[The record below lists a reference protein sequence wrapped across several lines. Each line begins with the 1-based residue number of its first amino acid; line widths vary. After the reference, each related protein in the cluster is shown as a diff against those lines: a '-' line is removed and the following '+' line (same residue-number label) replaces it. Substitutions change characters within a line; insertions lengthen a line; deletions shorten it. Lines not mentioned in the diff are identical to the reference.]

1 MKPIA
6 TLMSPLATVDLAS
19 GQPAKA
25 VSERSDVTAVP
36 AMGVIAEALVALV
49 LADAMLEKFGG
60 DSLSEMRRN
69 YDGYVAALG
78 LPLGLAGRLRGELM
92 PRHIVLVGLPGSGK
106 STVGRLV
113 AEALAAPLIDI
124 DGLLVREMGMPV
136 SQIFGMVGEARFR
149 RDGARRGECGAG
161 RNPGVI
167 VPGGG
172 WAAQPGQL
180 ERRHEPLPGDLSQ
193 MPARYRGQAEPARRG
208 PASPGR
214 RGSRAAD
221 AGAARRAG
229 AVLFP
234 GPSHG
239 ADRAQRG
246 RGGCRRDRGPGPAA
260 TEGGSTGSA
269 LLRPLGAGFLLP
281 LDFDHWVTQAVTL
294 KLWRQ
299 EPNGR

>member
-1 MKPIA
+1 MP
-6 TLMSPLATVDLAS
+6 TVDLTS

-60 DSLSEMRRN
+60 DSLGEMRRN

-78 LPLGLAGRLRGELM
+78 SRWARAAPGDRGLM

-113 AEALAAPLIDI
+113 AEALGAPLIDI

-136 SQIFGMVGEARFR
+136 AQIFGMVGEPRFR
-149 RDGARRGECGAG
+149 EMERDAVKAAQARR
-161 RNPGVI
+161 PGVI

-180 ERRHEPLPGDLSQ
+180 EAAKPSSLVIYLKCHGRRPPSSGASR
-193 MPARYRGQAEPARRG
+193 ARSG
-208 PASPGR
+208 PCWPGR
-214 RGSRAAD
+214 SGRAD
-221 AGAARRAG
+221 AGAARGAG
-229 AVLFP
+229 AVLP
-234 GPSHG
+234 AGRPCRSRRTIRPAEAVAAEVVELARQHG
-239 ADRAQRG
+239 G
-246 RGGCRRDRGPGPAA
+246 WYCP
-260 TEGGSTGSA
+260 
-269 LLRPLGAGFLLP
+269 
-281 LDFDHWVTQAVTL
+281 
-294 KLWRQ
+294 
-299 EPNGR
+299 